1 MDVGWVNGC
10 MDNGWMDG
18 WVDGCVDGWVD
29 GRRGKQNVVHSHSG
43 LRLSHEKE

>member
-43 LRLSHEKE
+43 L